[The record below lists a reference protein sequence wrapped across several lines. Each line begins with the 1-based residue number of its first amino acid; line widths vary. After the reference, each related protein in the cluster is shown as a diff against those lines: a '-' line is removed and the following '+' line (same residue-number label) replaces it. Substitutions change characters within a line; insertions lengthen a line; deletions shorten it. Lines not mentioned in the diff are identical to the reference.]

1 MSRVSPRKGAARQ
14 LQSRQPD
21 QNDDDQSS
29 TNPSPSPSIMYE
41 SSSTSERGTRRRWP
55 TTLPP
60 VDEEPEI
67 FITPPQTHLPEAPA
81 LIPSFESVASSAL
94 ATSPEEDAEA
104 EPNEGEDSYAV
115 WSGSDGDDD
124 DGPVENLPSNN
135 RSNHNGSNRNGSNS
149 GNRPPSNRSGN
160 HNIHNLHNH
169 KHPNHVNHTDRNNGA
184 DRAPPRLAVQPQP
197 RRRIL
202 DKGLAPVFKPADPAG
217 VTLRNQFKSP
227 APLGD
232 PSLADR
238 EINYFQQYPPPT
250 NKDYPIG
257 SEKMFER
264 APCKLKGIDLTPTV
278 DHYGEET
285 KQLAGDIAHLGMLRD
300 KSRKEALRQ
309 KAIVDFRKYQI
320 EAQNWEVWNC
330 KQWNLPVPLPPPTGL
345 LDVEQVL
352 GLQKKAKE
360 MSSVASN
367 HQNILEG
374 AIIAGAVAD
383 GGPLERAF
391 AAIAAASRD

>member
-1 MSRVSPRKGAARQ
+1 
-14 LQSRQPD
+14 
-21 QNDDDQSS
+21 
-29 TNPSPSPSIMYE
+29 MYE
-41 SSSTSERGTRRRWP
+41 PSSTSERGTRRRWP

-67 FITPPQTHLPEAPA
+67 FVTPPQTHLPEAPA

-104 EPNEGEDSYAV
+104 EPNEAEDSYAV
-115 WSGSDGDDD
+115 FSDSDGDD
-124 DGPVENLPSNN
+124 DGPVENLPSNS
-135 RSNHNGSNRNGSNS
+135 RSNRNGSNRDGGNS
-149 GNRPPSNRSGN
+149 GNRPLSNRNGN
-160 HNIHNLHNH
+160 HNIHNLNSH
-169 KHPNHVNHTDRNNGA
+169 KHVNQVNHTDRKNGA
-184 DRAPPRLAVQPQP
+184 DRAPPRLSLQPQP
-197 RRRIL
+197 RRRNL
-202 DKGLAPVFKPADPAG
+202 DKGLAPVFKPADPVG
-217 VTLRNQFKSP
+217 VTLRNQFTSP

-232 PSLADR
+232 PSLANR
-238 EINYFQQYPPPT
+238 QINYFQRYPPPT

-264 APCKLKGIDLTPTV
+264 APCKLKGIDLTPPV
-278 DHYGEET
+278 DDYGEET
-285 KQLAGDIAHLGMLRD
+285 KQVVGDIAHLGMLRD

-320 EAQNWEVWNC
+320 EAHSWEVWNC
-330 KQWNLPVPLPPPTGL
+330 KQWNLPAPLPPPPGL

-360 MSSVASN
+360 MASVASN
-367 HQNILEG
+367 HQKILEG

-383 GGPLERAF
+383 RGPLERAF
-391 AAIAAASRD
+391 AAIAPAPRD